1 MSEEAKG
8 SNKFS
13 DEESQMKVKSKRR
26 ESERKTRR
34 REKKCDCQLR
44 RTNNIGVS
52 LCACIHIL
60 PVCVLLEFSAAMAE
74 RWGRLPWWPL
84 NRAPKYSHVQL
95 TPSRS
100 PQPQR
105 HVMYTWEGTFC
116 CLFLSSA
123 IQKRSTWHGNQ
134 YSVTASVSDKV
145 LKTSDPCTLHLL
157 PPVSDQWRH
166 APLNQ
171 QLLLVHTNTH
181 GQIIQIIGH
190 WDNRHKEV
198 QTMQNTDARMPDYY
212 EPQQEKAALI
222 FILFYYI
229 SIIHRD
235 KKTHALTC
243 ILV

>member
-13 DEESQMKVKSKRR
+13 DEESQRKVKSKRR
-26 ESERKTRR
+26 EGERKTRR

-44 RTNNIGVS
+44 RTNNIGVT

-100 PQPQR
+100 TQPQR

-123 IQKRSTWHGNQ
+123 IRKRSTCHGNQ
-134 YSVTASVSDKV
+134 YSVTASVIKCWK
-145 LKTSDPCTLHLL
+145 L
-157 PPVSDQWRH
+157 QIH
-166 APLNQ
+166 A
-171 QLLLVHTNTH
+171 H
-181 GQIIQIIGH
+181 
-190 WDNRHKEV
+190 
-198 QTMQNTDARMPDYY
+198 
-212 EPQQEKAALI
+212 
-222 FILFYYI
+222 YI
-229 SIIHRD
+229 SSHPCQINGGTFHWINSYCWCTQPHTVR
-235 KKTHALTC
+235 LFR
-243 ILV
+243 